1 MTASLCSLLSD
12 DCAAVKRRGEKMG
25 QLPVPLPSPVRKAIN
40 AVNSGDTGAFLA
52 LFAPNTGSVT
62 DWGREFRGVQEIRS
76 WSNHEFIGQ
85 QVKLQVATFYLTGE
99 GDTVVIADV
108 AGHGFNSPNAFTF
121 HVDGE
126 LLANMGTSRC

>member
-1 MTASLCSLLSD
+1 
-12 DCAAVKRRGEKMG
+12 MG
-25 QLPVPLPSPVRKAIN
+25 QLPAPVRQAIS
-40 AVNSGDTGAFLA
+40 AVNFGDTGAFLA
-52 LFAPNTGSVT
+52 LFTPNTGYVT
-62 DWGREFRGVQEIRS
+62 DWGREFRGLQAIRS

-108 AGHGFNSPNAFTF
+108 AGHGFKSPNAFTF

-126 LLANMGTSRC
+126 LLANMGTSRH

>member
-1 MTASLCSLLSD
+1 M
-12 DCAAVKRRGEKMG
+12 MG
-25 QLPVPLPSPVRKAIN
+25 QLPVPLPAPVRKAIN

-52 LFAPNTGSVT
+52 LFAPNTGYVT
-62 DWGREFRGVQEIRS
+62 DWGREFRGVQAIRS

-108 AGHGFNSPNAFTF
+108 AGHGFKSPNAFTF

-126 LLANMGTSRC
+126 LLANMGTSRY

>member
-1 MTASLCSLLSD
+1 M
-12 DCAAVKRRGEKMG
+12 MG
-25 QLPVPLPSPVRKAIN
+25 QLPVPLPAPVRKAIN
-40 AVNSGDTGAFLA
+40 AVNSGDTAAFLA
-52 LFAPNTGSVT
+52 LFAPNTGCVT
-62 DWGREFRGVQEIRS
+62 DWGREFRGLQAIRS

-108 AGHGFNSPNAFTF
+108 AGHGFKSPNAFTF

-126 LLANMGTSRC
+126 LLATMGTSRY